1 MRFHHRKGLRIGITT
16 PATFE
21 YIGRI
26 SAKAAE
32 LEFIIAFAAKVGD
45 TDKDF
50 RVEELITNRQLLL
63 QRSKA
68 AFKVMKDDGAFPEI
82 SSVSSLFRKITK
94 VLSKRDALVHGLI
107 MHEGRN
113 GLKSFHPLKNTW
125 VYIDDLSLKEV
136 LQELEEILDSML
148 ELRTKAW
155 VRLRPDALL
164 QFSYDVPSIK
174 AERTRL
180 G

>member
-1 MRFHHRKGLRIGITT
+1 MAIRHRKGLRIGIST

-45 TDKDF
+45 TEDEF

-63 QRSKA
+63 QRSKE
-68 AFKVMKDDGAFPEI
+68 AFKVMKDDGALPEI
-82 SSVSSLFRKITK
+82 SSVNSLFRRITK

-136 LQELEEILDSML
+136 LQELEGILDSIL